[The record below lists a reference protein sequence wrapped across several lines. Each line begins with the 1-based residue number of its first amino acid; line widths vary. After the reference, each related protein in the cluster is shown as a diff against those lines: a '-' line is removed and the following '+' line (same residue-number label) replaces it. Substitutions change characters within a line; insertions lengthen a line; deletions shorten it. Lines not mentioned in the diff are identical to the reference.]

1 MKLWRLKSRMTDR
14 YPRMRLYLD
23 GKFAGIAWLKH
34 VGLEPHS
41 ISEVRYDPKAPAL
54 PDIRGAEL
62 EIFMRR
68 TLPVEGWAKH
78 ITLAAPKRRITLT
91 RAFLRAWET
100 VGVEDCLF
108 SFVASELTDE
118 ATP

>member
-1 MKLWRLKSRMTDR
+1 MTDR
-14 YPRMRLYLD
+14 YPRMRLHLD

-41 ISEVRYDPKAPAL
+41 ITDMRPMP
-54 PDIRGAEL
+54 GAAL

-68 TLPVEGWAKH
+68 RLPVDGWPKH

-91 RAFLRAWET
+91 RAFLRGWEA